1 MLEIIY
7 LSFLGAIFSLDVTAF
22 GQFMISR
29 PIVCCPIIGYFLG
42 DIKSGLWLGMIIE
55 LIWTKEIQMGAAIPH
70 DATTVAVLATVLGLT
85 YPFKMP
91 GVLILALA
99 LASTSGVLFKY
110 TEVWVRYM
118 NTKVL
123 HWVENGVKEGKE
135 ERIEQ
140 GILIGLI
147 LFFTKAFLFY
157 FICIIA
163 GKYIL
168 NELFIRCSNT
178 VLQGLNLAW
187 WFLPI
192 TGFAVMLINFN
203 YKFLKMSY
211 KK

>member
-29 PIVCCPIIGYFLG
+29 PIVCCPILGYFLG
-42 DIKSGLWLGMIIE
+42 DIKSGLWIGMIIE

-70 DATTVAVLATVLGLT
+70 DATTVAVLTTVLGLT
-85 YPFKMP
+85 YPVKLP
-91 GVLILALA
+91 GVSIIALA
-99 LASTSGVLFKY
+99 VASTSGVLFKY
-110 TEVWVRYM
+110 TEVWVRYT

-123 HWVENGVKEGKE
+123 HWVETGVKEGKE
-135 ERIEQ
+135 DRIDK
-140 GILIGLI
+140 GILIGLL
-147 LFFTKAFLFY
+147 LFFIKAFFFY
-157 FICIIA
+157 FIFILA
-163 GKYIL
+163 GKYIM
-168 NELFIRCSNT
+168 NELYFRCSNT
-178 VLQGLNLAW
+178 IMQGLTLAW

-203 YKFLKMSY
+203 YKFLKMNY